1 MSETNTI
8 DLPLAEIREYC
19 AGQPILRLSVFGSAA
34 RNELTPASDVDL
46 LVEYQPDAPVGFFN
60 MALHMMDLSEIFGR
74 RVDLATPNSLSPFI
88 RQAVLESAEL
98 LYAQD
103 KRE

>member
-8 DLPLAEIREYC
+8 DLPLAEIREFC

-34 RNELTPASDVDL
+34 RNALTPASDVDL
-46 LVEYQPDAPVGFFN
+46 LVEYQPDAPVGYFN
-60 MALHMMDLSEIFGR
+60 MAQHMMDLTEMFGR
-74 RVDLATPNSLSPFI
+74 RVDLATPNSLSPFS

-103 KRE
+103 